1 MAAISSARATS
12 VLGFRRALPNRVE
25 ALHLQYFAWL
35 SPSRPVRRLADV
47 TGLQLKKFGVPKLP
61 ASGSN
66 TPNSNTSKEGTRSS
80 GSSGSDPPL
89 LTILA
94 GLVVFLLVLWV
105 LGSLFMWLV
114 GLILHPP
121 SR

>member
-1 MAAISSARATS
+1 MAAISSAPATS
-12 VLGFRRALPNRVE
+12 VLGFRRALPNRLE
-25 ALHLQYFAWL
+25 ALHLQYFACL
-35 SPSRPVRRLADV
+35 SPSRPVRRLADA
-47 TGLQLKKFGVPKLP
+47 TGLQQKKFGVRKLP

-66 TPNSNTSKEGTRSS
+66 TPNSNTSKEGTSSS

-89 LTILA
+89 LTNLA
-94 GLVVFLLVLWV
+94 GLLVFLLVLLV
-105 LGSLFMWLV
+105 VGSLFMWLV